1 MALRNLAARMRNP
14 AAAALRLPPPALRF
28 SPPAG
33 ARPRFY
39 GSFQGRPASS
49 DEDVKRLYQ
58 QNLAILEGV
67 KKHEDYLKRRLLFL
81 ETGRKFLKLSFM
93 LLMPIPAIG
102 ALLIVTT
109 R

>member
-14 AAAALRLPPPALRF
+14 AAAALRLP
-28 SPPAG
+28 PPAG

-58 QNLAILEGV
+58 QNLAILDGV

-93 LLMPIPAIG
+93 LLMPIPATG